1 MKKTDAETA
10 VAAFLRF
17 REEAQKAG
25 IRIDNAAIIQLM
37 IADRL
42 NLIADHLDVMPREF
56 RS

>member
-17 REEAQKAG
+17 REEVQKAG